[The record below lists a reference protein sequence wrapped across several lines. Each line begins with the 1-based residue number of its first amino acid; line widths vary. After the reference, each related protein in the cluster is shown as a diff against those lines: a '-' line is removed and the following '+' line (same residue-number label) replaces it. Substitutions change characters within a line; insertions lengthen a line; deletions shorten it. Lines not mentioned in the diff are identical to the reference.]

1 MEQPSTRR
9 PPDRPSPRPPADRP
23 VRRPLPPQGAQGGAG
38 RPRPQRRPRTG
49 QGATRTASGAT
60 RTPSRVPGPRLTG
73 LGTGLFAA
81 AAMLLASGL
90 ALAAGSSVLL
100 YGLLFLPVSVLA
112 ALWVRP
118 ADLLAAPVAAPIAF
132 AVGLAPLA
140 ESEGGLAGHAVGV
153 VTALALHAGWLY
165 GGTAAAVALVGWR
178 KVRMAR
184 RRAAAVRGKGRTP
197 R

>member
-9 PPDRPSPRPPADRP
+9 PPDRPSPRPPAARP
-23 VRRPLPPQGAQGGAG
+23 ARRPLPPQGAQGRGG
-38 RPRPQRRPRTG
+38 RPRPPRRP
-49 QGATRTASGAT
+49 RTASGAT

-90 ALAAGSSVLL
+90 ALAAGSSVLV
-100 YGLLFLPVSVLA
+100 YGLLFLPVSVLT

-118 ADLLAAPVAAPIAF
+118 ADLFAAPVAVPIAF

-153 VTALALHAGWLY
+153 VTALAVHAGWLY
-165 GGTAAAVALVGWR
+165 AGTAVAVALVMAR
-178 KVRMAR
+178 KVRMVR
-184 RRAAAVRGKGRTP
+184 RRAAASARGKGRP
-197 R
+197 PG